1 VNSLAKIGADVYDK
15 SRACVH
21 VSGHAGAEE
30 LKLVLSIVRPQAF
43 LPVHGEA
50 THLRAHA
57 NLAEATGVS
66 PEDVFILENG
76 ESIELS
82 PKGIK
87 IGESVPS
94 GIVLVDGLSV
104 GDTSEMVLHERS
116 SLGAQGVA
124 SIACAVN
131 RKSRSLVTPVLVE
144 MHGIPG
150 GDDPELVKAVSKAVS
165 NAIQRSLSK
174 EEPPRETRKIAR
186 SALLS
191 VLWERTNQR
200 PLVIVNI
207 LEL

>member
-1 VNSLAKIGADVYDK
+1 
-15 SRACVH
+15 
-21 VSGHAGAEE
+21 
-30 LKLVLSIVRPQAF
+30 
-43 LPVHGEA
+43 
-50 THLRAHA
+50 
-57 NLAEATGVS
+57 
-66 PEDVFILENG
+66 
-76 ESIELS
+76 
-82 PKGIK
+82 
-87 IGESVPS
+87 
-94 GIVLVDGLSV
+94 
-104 GDTSEMVLHERS
+104 M
-116 SLGAQGVA
+116 
-124 SIACAVN
+124 N
-131 RKSRSLVTPVLVE
+131 RKSHSLVTPVLVE